1 VTKLRRSRLARL
13 IQRFV
18 EAESWAASRVFV
30 ERHPAL
36 LSDDADEVLT
46 RLLDAASARGDG
58 AAERAYE
65 VHRAALRR
73 YRECGAAAFD
83 ELIAASVPAALRPRW
98 VAAEAAYERYRGRPG
113 RATADAAALAIMAVI
128 QDNGLA
134 DVPAALRAGM
144 QQAAGTVFGE
154 RFQRYGGPAADLDAA
169 VTCFTAAIE
178 DTADDDPDRPSY
190 VSALGNVLGM
200 RYEQRGDP
208 ADLDAGIRWSREAV
222 RSMPDDERWWLLHN
236 LSASLGVRHEMLGDP
251 ADLAEAVET
260 ARAALACD
268 PPESARL
275 VLASALAS
283 LLLDR
288 YERDGTIDDLR
299 SAIDVAQAD
308 GLEGTKLERA
318 VLMAIHAVTLDRYAE
333 RVHSPGLLDEAIR
346 LLNEAVRLLGRRSPH
361 LAVCLSAFGHTH
373 LTRFRDNGAPADLLA
388 ARDAFARA
396 LRRVDPRA
404 PRAALFRSSMGTIE
418 ITLAAL
424 SVPGFDLGSAV
435 LHLQVAADDGNRNPR
450 IRPFLLA
457 NLASGREAQY
467 RRIGGEENLNAGVA
481 AYQQACGEGLTHD
494 LEVTL
499 NAARGW
505 GDWATERRSWAEAD
519 TAYGIALA
527 VADRLRRHQLR
538 RPEKEIWL
546 SSTQGLGSQAGQ
558 AAARAGHLERA
569 VVQIERGR
577 AQLLAE
583 ELSLGQLDLA
593 RLAVMAP
600 DLAGRYAAL
609 ASRLRRLDAAG
620 RNERSGLL
628 LPNPHLDDPAIAL
641 GRPRGDLEGWKTGRH
656 GSRGRLAVRRA
667 RVP

>member
-1 VTKLRRSRLARL
+1 MAKLRRSGLTRL

-18 EAESWAASRVFV
+18 QADSWAASRVFV
-30 ERHPAL
+30 ERHRAL

-46 RLLDAASARGDG
+46 GLLDAASARGDG
-58 AAERAYE
+58 AAAHTYE

-83 ELIAASVPAALRPRW
+83 ELIAPSVPAALRPRW

-113 RATADAAALAIMAVI
+113 RAAADAAVLAVAAVL
-128 QDNGLA
+128 QDDGLA
-134 DVPAALRAGM
+134 DVPAVLRAGM
-144 QQAAGTVFGE
+144 HQAAGTVYGE

-169 VTCFTAAIE
+169 VTCFSAAIE
-178 DTADDDPDRPSY
+178 ETSDDDPDRPSY

-208 ADLDAGIRWSREAV
+208 MDLDAGIHWSREAV
-222 RSMPDDERWWLLHN
+222 RNMPDDERWWLLHN
-236 LSASLGVRHEMLGDP
+236 LSASLDVRYEMFGDL

-288 YERDGTIDDLR
+288 YEREGTIDDLR

-308 GLEGTKLERA
+308 DPEGPKLERA
-318 VLMAIHAVTLDRYAE
+318 VLMAIRAVALDRYAE
-333 RVHSPGLLDEAIR
+333 RVHSPVMLDEAIR
-346 LLNEAVRLLGRRSPH
+346 LLNEAVRLLGRGSPH
-361 LAVCLSAFGHTH
+361 LAACLSALGHTH
-373 LTRFRDNGAPADLLA
+373 LTRFRDNGAPADLVA

-396 LRRVDPRA
+396 LRHVDPRA
-404 PRAALFRSSMGTIE
+404 PRAALYRSSMGTIE
-418 ITLAAL
+418 VTLATL
-424 SVPGFDLGSAV
+424 GVPGFDLESAV
-435 LHLQVAADDGNRNPR
+435 SGLQAAADSGSRHPR

-457 NLASGREAQY
+457 NLAAGREAQY
-467 RRIGGEENLNAGVA
+467 RRISGDEKLKTGVA
-481 AYQQACGEGLTHD
+481 AYQQACSEGLTHD
-494 LEVTL
+494 LEVAL

-505 GDWATERRSWAEAD
+505 GDWATERQSWAEAD
-519 TAYGIALA
+519 TAYGIALD
-527 VADRLRRHQLR
+527 VADRLRQHQLR
-538 RPEKEIWL
+538 RLEKEIWL
-546 SSTQGLGSQAGQ
+546 RSAQGLGSQAGH
-558 AAARAGHLERA
+558 AATRAGHLERA
-569 VVQIERGR
+569 VVQIERAR

-583 ELSLGQLDLA
+583 ELSLARLDLA

-609 ASRLRRLDAAG
+609 ASRLRSLDAVA
-620 RNERSGLL
+620 RNDRSGLF
-628 LPNPHLDDPAIAL
+628 PRNSDPDDPAVAL
-641 GRPRGDLEGWKTGRH
+641 GR
-656 GSRGRLAVRRA
+656 SAC
-667 RVP
+667 

>member
-1 VTKLRRSRLARL
+1 MAKLRRSGLTRL

-18 EAESWAASRVFV
+18 QADSWAASRVFV
-30 ERHPAL
+30 ERHRAL

-58 AAERAYE
+58 AAAHTYE

-83 ELIAASVPAALRPRW
+83 ELIAPSVPAALRPRW

-113 RATADAAALAIMAVI
+113 RAAADAAVLAVTAVL
-128 QDNGLA
+128 QDDSLA
-134 DVPAALRAGM
+134 DVPAVLRAGM
-144 QQAAGTVFGE
+144 HQAAGTVYGE

-169 VTCFTAAIE
+169 VTCFSAAIE
-178 DTADDDPDRPSY
+178 ETSDDDPDRPSY

-208 ADLDAGIRWSREAV
+208 MDLDAGIHWSREAV
-222 RSMPDDERWWLLHN
+222 RNMPDDERWWLLHN
-236 LSASLGVRHEMLGDP
+236 LSASLDVRYEMFGDL

-288 YERDGTIDDLR
+288 YEREGTIDDLR

-308 GLEGTKLERA
+308 DPEGPKLEKA
-318 VLMAIHAVTLDRYAE
+318 VLMAIRAVALDRYAE
-333 RVHSPGLLDEAIR
+333 RVHSPVTLDEAIR
-346 LLNEAVRLLGRRSPH
+346 LLNEAVRLLGRGSPH
-361 LAVCLSAFGHTH
+361 LAACLSALGHTH
-373 LTRFRDNGAPADLLA
+373 LTRFRDNGAPADLVA

-396 LRRVDPRA
+396 LRHVDPRA
-404 PRAALFRSSMGTIE
+404 PRAALYRSSMGTIE
-418 ITLAAL
+418 VTLATL
-424 SVPGFDLGSAV
+424 GVPGFDLESAV
-435 LHLQVAADDGNRNPR
+435 SGLQAAADSGSRHPR

-457 NLASGREAQY
+457 NLAAGREAQY
-467 RRIGGEENLNAGVA
+467 RRISGDEKLKTGVA
-481 AYQQACGEGLTHD
+481 AYQQACSEGLMHD
-494 LEVTL
+494 LEVAL

-505 GDWATERRSWAEAD
+505 GDWATERQSWAEAD
-519 TAYGIALA
+519 TAYGIALD
-527 VADRLRRHQLR
+527 VADRLRQHQLR
-538 RPEKEIWL
+538 RLEKEIWL
-546 SSTQGLGSQAGQ
+546 RSAQGLGSQAGH
-558 AAARAGHLERA
+558 AATRAGHLERA
-569 VVQIERGR
+569 VVQIERAR

-583 ELSLGQLDLA
+583 ELSLARLDLA

-609 ASRLRRLDAAG
+609 ASRLRSLDAVA
-620 RNERSGLL
+620 RNDRSGLF
-628 LPNPHLDDPAIAL
+628 PRKSDPDDPAVAL
-641 GRPRGDLEGWKTGRH
+641 GR
-656 GSRGRLAVRRA
+656 SAC
-667 RVP
+667 

>member
-1 VTKLRRSRLARL
+1 VARLRRSSLTRL

-18 EAESWAASRVFV
+18 EADSWAASRVFT
-30 ERHPAL
+30 ERHRAL
-36 LSDDADEVLT
+36 LSDAADEVLT
-46 RLLDAASARGDG
+46 GLRDAASARGDG
-58 AAERAYE
+58 AAAHTYE

-83 ELIAASVPAALRPRW
+83 ELIAPSVPTTLRPRW
-98 VAAEAAYERYRGRPG
+98 VAAEAAYERYRGRPC
-113 RATADAAALAIMAVI
+113 RATADAAARAVTAVL
-128 QDNGLA
+128 QDGGLA
-134 DVPAALRAGM
+134 GVPAALRAGM
-144 QQAAGTVFGE
+144 HQAAGTVFGE
-154 RFQRYGGPAADLDAA
+154 RCQRYGGPAADLDAA

-178 DTADDDPDRPSY
+178 ETADDDPDRPSY

-208 ADLDAGIRWSREAV
+208 ADLDAGIHWSREAV

-236 LSASLGVRHEMLGDP
+236 LSASLGVRHEMLGEP

-268 PPESARL
+268 PPEPARL
-275 VLASALAS
+275 VLASALAG

-308 GLEGTKLERA
+308 GLGGRRLERA
-318 VLMAIHAVTLDRYAE
+318 VLMAIRAAALDRYAE
-333 RVHSPGLLDEAIR
+333 RVHSPVMLDEAIG
-346 LLNEAVRLLGRRSPH
+346 LLNEAVRLLARGSPH
-361 LAVCLSAFGHTH
+361 MAVCLSALGHTH
-373 LTRFRDNGAPADLLA
+373 LTRFRDNGVPADLLA
-388 ARDAFARA
+388 ARDAFVRA
-396 LRRVDPRA
+396 LRHVDPRA

-418 ITLAAL
+418 VTLATL
-424 SVPGFDLGSAV
+424 GVPGFDLESAV
-435 LHLQVAADDGNRNPR
+435 SGLQGAADSGNCNPR

-467 RRIGGEENLNAGVA
+467 RRMGGDERLETGVA
-481 AYQQACGEGLTHD
+481 AYQQACRQGLTHD
-494 LEVTL
+494 LEVAL
-499 NAARGW
+499 NAACGW

-519 TAYGIALA
+519 AAYGIALD

-546 SSTQGLGSQAGQ
+546 SSAQGLGSQAGH

-569 VVQIERGR
+569 VVQIERAR

-593 RLAVMAP
+593 RLAGPAP

-609 ASRLRRLDAAG
+609 ASRLRSLDAAA
-620 RNERSGLL
+620 RNDRSGLFPRNL
-628 LPNPHLDDPAIAL
+628 SPDDPAIAL
-641 GRPRGDLEGWKTGRH
+641 G
-656 GSRGRLAVRRA
+656 A
-667 RVP
+667 RSAT